1 MEVPTVNLA
10 NPNTD
15 KTIKIFDTFYN
26 FSIDV
31 DANLYDIVY
40 SFFASIFATKESASQ
55 FATSLFQVSETS
67 GIPVLTLL
75 EEMKGQNAMQV
86 TSTVAFYL
94 NDIRSN
100 ATLLGVGNVTTPN
113 VYASRNILT

>member
-1 MEVPTVNLA
+1 MQAPTVNYG

-15 KTIKIFDTFYN
+15 RTIKIFDNFYN
-26 FSIDV
+26 FSVDV
-31 DANLYDIVY
+31 DANLYSTVY
-40 SFFASIFATKESASQ
+40 SFFASIFTTAESASQ
-55 FATSLFQVSETS
+55 FTTSIFQVSETS
-67 GIPVLTLL
+67 GIPVITLL

-86 TSTVAFYL
+86 TATIAFYL

-100 ATLLGVGNVTTPN
+100 STLLGVSNAITPN

>member
-1 MEVPTVNLA
+1 
-10 NPNTD
+10 
-15 KTIKIFDTFYN
+15 
-26 FSIDV
+26 
-31 DANLYDIVY
+31 
-40 SFFASIFATKESASQ
+40 
-55 FATSLFQVSETS
+55 
-67 GIPVLTLL
+67 
-75 EEMKGQNAMQV
+75 MQV